1 MKNIFLLAIFL
12 LFISCKNE
20 PNPESSNI
28 VEKKEISH
36 SLKTDTIFF
45 NYSKKSLK
53 DGYVVINFISKE
65 NKKDSISI
73 SRYNL
78 CFFTNQNNIFN
89 YELMIEGLED
99 GVEWTGSYE
108 LDTELSELVTITIGY
123 PACGYTQ
130 ENYLFSLKKDRPQ
143 LLYNWQ
149 SMSDS
154 GWGTYGNIV
163 GKTDNFFFKTISFW
177 PDEEDASSQDMG
189 IVEYSDS
196 IEFKFKNNNWTKEYK
211 SIKDSVY
218 RKRKVSFEKFHD
230 IN

>member
-1 MKNIFLLAIFL
+1 M
-12 LFISCKNE
+12 FISCKDE
-20 PNPESSNI
+20 PNPENSNI
-28 VEKKEISH
+28 VEKKEISD
-36 SLKTDTIFF
+36 SLRTDTIFF

-53 DGYVVINFISKE
+53 DRYVVINFISKE
-65 NKKDSISI
+65 NKKDSISV

-78 CFFTNQNNIFN
+78 CFFTNQSNIFN
-89 YELMIEGLED
+89 YELMIKGLED

-108 LDTELSELVTITIGY
+108 LDTELSELATITIGY

-130 ENYLFSLKKDRPQ
+130 QNYLFSLKKDRPQ
-143 LLYNWQ
+143 FLFNWQ

-154 GWGTYGNIV
+154 GWGTYGNIT
-163 GKTDNFFFKTISFW
+163 GKNDNFFFKTISFW
-177 PDEEDASSQDMG
+177 PDEEDASNEDMG

-196 IEFKFKNNNWTKEYK
+196 IEFNFKNNNWIKEHK

-218 RKRKVSFEKFHD
+218 RKRKVSFEKFHN